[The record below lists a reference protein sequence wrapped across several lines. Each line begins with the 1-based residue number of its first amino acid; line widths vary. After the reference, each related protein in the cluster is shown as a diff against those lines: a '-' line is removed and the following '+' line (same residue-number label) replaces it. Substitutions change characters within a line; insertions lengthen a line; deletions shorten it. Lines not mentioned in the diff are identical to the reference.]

1 MAARQMVLELVL
13 KLVQVPKLGLILT
26 LVLVLKLALA
36 LLLQARFGW
45 IRLRSVRLGDWLG

>member
-1 MAARQMVLELVL
+1 MVLELVL